1 MATAGAPEPWAMDK
15 AMGIPVRSRVFTPG
29 LSLPPQPPL
38 ALSESSA
45 TGTGAFGV
53 FRVSRSP
60 KHLPSALQYL
70 RGNQLL
76 PQTPSALI
84 LPSCFP
90 GPWLDCFRSC
100 MCSPSLIHT
109 LTHILT
115 THQTPT
121 HRPSHSYTHNPHTL
135 MQHSRTHK
143 DPHTHTY
150 ACSQSMHTHKHLHML
165 THTCSPSLS
174 SLTLSHP
181 ACLPFA
187 LTAHHILQFYSPR
200 SILFPFLFPMFT
212 SLSVSP
218 RVPFPLALPAEPLT
232 HPCLGWSAFSN
243 GNPRQTHSGATM
255 PQHRIKENFLGV
267 N

>member
-1 MATAGAPEPWAMDK
+1 MATAGAPGPWAMDQ
-15 AMGIPVRSRVFTPG
+15 AMGIPVRGRVFTPG
-29 LSLPPQPPL
+29 LSLPPRPPL

-60 KHLPSALQYL
+60 KHLPSTLQYL

-90 GPWLDCFRSC
+90 GPWLDCFGAHV
-100 MCSPSLIHT
+100 CSPSLIYT
-109 LTHILT
+109 LIHILT

-121 HRPSHSYTHNPHTL
+121 HKPSHSYTLTTHIHLCSTL
-135 MQHSRTHK
+135 TLTKTLTLVYTHK
-143 DPHTHTY
+143 LHTHTC

-165 THTCSPSLS
+165 AHTCSPSLS
-174 SLTLSHP
+174 SLTLSYP
-181 ACLPFA
+181 AYLPFT
-187 LTAHHILQFYSPR
+187 LTAHHTLQFYSPQP
-200 SILFPFLFPMFT
+200 IPFPFLFPMFT
-212 SLSVSP
+212 SLSISP

-232 HPCLGWSAFSN
+232 HSCLGWSALSN
-243 GNPRQTHSGATM
+243 GNP
-255 PQHRIKENFLGV
+255 
-267 N
+267 